1 MRESSSGCKDDADTP
16 VRSTQPGKQRQKK
29 KHILASIR
37 AGNSTKKKRKAW
49 YAPPARADILLSR
62 SVMACSR
69 WMCSLFASERAFS
82 VFFALAN
89 ADLVDFSAVALATVV
104 ASKAFLEASSSA
116 CRDEIQALA
125 ATKASAIQKG
135 KRKSNKVAKKGT
147 QDKQSIGK
155 KITLGSLSSFQI
167 LDTFSAQ
174 SDKLLH
180 QDLSRKIT

>member
-1 MRESSSGCKDDADTP
+1 MFYTTKETKAEEKAHISKHKSGQLD
-16 VRSTQPGKQRQKK
+16 Q
-29 KHILASIR
+29 
-37 AGNSTKKKRKAW
+37 KKRKAW

-89 ADLVDFSAVALATVV
+89 ANLVDFSAVAFAAVA

-116 CRDEIQALA
+116 SRDEMRALA
-125 ATKASAIQKG
+125 AAKASAIQEG

-155 KITLGSLSSFQI
+155 NITLGNPSSFQI

-174 SDKLLH
+174 SDKFLH
-180 QDLSRKIT
+180 QDLSKKIM